1 MKYLSQWGIMR
12 MISIRHV
19 TIILWSVIFFI
30 SIEALFFGNGQTLM
44 IGLALALLGIF
55 LETKEK
61 AWYQGYCFQWHSP
74 QVVWDWFLYQ
84 YHLSWL
90 LWLSRPWLDR
100 SAQENE
106 HGIQEHTK
114 RWTLGL
120 YQMAYRTGVATHT
133 GQVLKRRIYWRTLS
147 PMIMAP
153 LAIMAV
159 PFMVCY
165 MFIRHPRRYI
175 RSWRTSRRLY

>member
-61 AWYQGYCFQWHSP
+61 A
-74 QVVWDWFLYQ
+74 
-84 YHLSWL
+84 
-90 LWLSRPWLDR
+90 
-100 SAQENE
+100 
-106 HGIQEHTK
+106 
-114 RWTLGL
+114 
-120 YQMAYRTGVATHT
+120 
-133 GQVLKRRIYWRTLS
+133 
-147 PMIMAP
+147 
-153 LAIMAV
+153 
-159 PFMVCY
+159 
-165 MFIRHPRRYI
+165 
-175 RSWRTSRRLY
+175 